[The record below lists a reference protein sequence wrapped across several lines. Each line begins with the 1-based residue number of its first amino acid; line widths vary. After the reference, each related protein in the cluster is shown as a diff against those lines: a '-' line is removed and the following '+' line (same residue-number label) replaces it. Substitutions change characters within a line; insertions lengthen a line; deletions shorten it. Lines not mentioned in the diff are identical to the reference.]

1 MKDFDVRLP
10 SKFMLASVQH
20 NKQEALRLAKL
31 LAEQH
36 DCELKAELDALEYS
50 AQLMLTG
57 NDQKATISMVKEL
70 RS

>member
-10 SKFMLASVQH
+10 SKFMVASVQQ
-20 NKQEALRLAKL
+20 NKQEALRLAQL

-36 DCELKAELDALEYS
+36 GCELKVELDALEYS

-57 NDQKATISMVKEL
+57 NDQKCTIAMVKQL
-70 RS
+70 RG